1 MLLQSL
7 LKAESTPSLCS
18 LESWAVG
25 QCPLMKRQTAL
36 TGHRDDHRPGGHRY
50 FLYLSPIIV
59 QASPSSYNLLKALH
73 EGRKLA
79 VTGLAT
85 FIEQNT
91 DAAGMQRAADKG
103 ISARYVILSI
113 PLPDVIMSRR
123 RTKAI
128 SLQNR
133 RFISSD
139 LI

>member
-1 MLLQSL
+1 M
-7 LKAESTPSLCS
+7 
-18 LESWAVG
+18 W
-25 QCPLMKRQTAL
+25 PLMKRQTAL

-59 QASPSSYNLLKALH
+59 QASSPSSYNLLKALH
-73 EGRKLA
+73 GGRKLA
-79 VTGLAT
+79 VTGSAT

-91 DAAGMQRAADKG
+91 DAARMQRAADKG

-128 SLQNR
+128 STA
-133 RFISSD
+133 D
-139 LI
+139 L